1 MTSML
6 SFSSDERADS
16 LPSMRPPDVSVD
28 CDNEVR

>member
-16 LPSMRPPDVSVD
+16 LSPMRSPDVSVD
-28 CDNEVR
+28 CDGEVR